1 MGHALLPPFAAWAN
15 FYVIVGSSAAAL
27 TGLQF
32 VVIVLGAQIGMLN
45 PTALRAFG
53 SPTIV
58 HLSAALLI
66 SAILSAPWQA
76 ASSPGVC
83 LAIFGVAG
91 LGYLGLVLIH
101 ARRQSDYQLVAEDW
115 WWHFILPAA
124 SYATLAGS
132 AAGVWCEAPPAL
144 FVVGAAALLLLFI
157 GIHNAWDSV
166 TFIAMERVRRDASP
180 ST

>member
-1 MGHALLPPFAAWAN
+1 MSDTFALGSRPSGVQMRPVDRLRIVTRFPNFSGWRSIVEHALSLLTSWES

-32 VVIVLGAQIGMLN
+32 VVIVLGAEIGMLN

-76 ASSPGVC
+76 ASSPAVC

-91 LGYLGLVLIH
+91 LGYLGLVL
-101 ARRQSDYQLVAEDW
+101 
-115 WWHFILPAA
+115 
-124 SYATLAGS
+124 
-132 AAGVWCEAPPAL
+132 
-144 FVVGAAALLLLFI
+144 
-157 GIHNAWDSV
+157 
-166 TFIAMERVRRDASP
+166 
-180 ST
+180 